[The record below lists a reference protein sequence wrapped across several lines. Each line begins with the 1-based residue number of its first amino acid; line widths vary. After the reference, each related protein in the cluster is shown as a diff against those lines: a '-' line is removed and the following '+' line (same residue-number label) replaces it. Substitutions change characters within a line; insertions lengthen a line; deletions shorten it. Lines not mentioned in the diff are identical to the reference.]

1 MDGIQWRNG
10 IAESIGFG
18 GYYQGTSPIHCW
30 HPTCKLLGIGTLLL
44 GSAAMTQWTWT
55 LCFSG
60 VALGIARLSQLP
72 GHYFRRRARYPGLFI
87 LAVVITAPL
96 SMGRHSLLQWQHIHL
111 YAEGLSWAIL
121 VASRFGSLLLFMLTL
136 LGTTPLPHLLAAL
149 RALGLSPWLLDLFL
163 LTIRY
168 LQDLIDCIR
177 AMQIAMR
184 LRGGGRQINL
194 RHWAAL
200 TGSLLIRSYEQSER
214 IYRAMRLRGYQA
226 GLLYETLPQPQTADY
241 WGTGAAALLGL
252 GLLLAAKMY
261 PILGF

>member
-1 MDGIQWRNG
+1 MDGVQWRRG
-10 IAESIGFG
+10 ITESIGFG
-18 GYYQGTSPIHCW
+18 GYCRGTSPIHYW

-44 GSAAMTQWTWT
+44 ASAAMTQWTWT

-60 VALGIARLSQLP
+60 IALGIARLSQLP

-87 LAVVITAPL
+87 FAIVITAPL
-96 SMGRHSLLQWQHIHL
+96 SMGRHTLFQWQQIHL

-121 VASRFGSLLLFMLTL
+121 IASRFGTLLLFTLTL

-149 RALGLSPWLLDLFL
+149 RSLGLSPWLLDLFL

-168 LQDLIDCIR
+168 LQDLNDCVQ
-177 AMQIAMR
+177 AMKTAMR
-184 LRGGGRQINL
+184 LRGGGRQIHL

-200 TGSLLIRSYEQSER
+200 AGSLLIRSYEKSER
-214 IYRAMRLRGYQA
+214 IDRAMRLRGYQA
-226 GLLYETLPQPQTADY
+226 GLLYETLPPPQTADY
-241 WGTGAAALLGL
+241 WGAGATALLGL
-252 GLLLAAKMY
+252 GLLLAAKVY